1 MEKRGYSH
9 ALRIRRGGGAGAMHA
24 LRIRKSGPSNFAL
37 RIRRAGRTSSF
48 QHALR
53 IKKSPSNF
61 ALRIKKDPEPPEA
74 ASAAASQPGDYYLG
88 DEAYDESE
96 YADPTQYYGYAK
108 RAGPVGRRSAS
119 LHTLRIKKSAG
130 WNGSN
135 RGLFWLN
142 SANLQQQQQPQQ
154 LFSSRGG
161 DSAAALYQ
169 PYAYSPDI
177 NHINRDRKS
186 SSFSHVLR
194 V

>member
-74 ASAAASQPGDYYLG
+74 GSTAASQPGDYYLG

-108 RAGPVGRRSAS
+108 RAGQGISIVWFKRAGS
-119 LHTLRIKKSAG
+119 LYTL
-130 WNGSN
+130 
-135 RGLFWLN
+135 FTV
-142 SANLQQQQQPQQ
+142 ANKRCRL
-154 LFSSRGG
+154 
-161 DSAAALYQ
+161 
-169 PYAYSPDI
+169 
-177 NHINRDRKS
+177 KE
-186 SSFSHVLR
+186 
-194 V
+194 